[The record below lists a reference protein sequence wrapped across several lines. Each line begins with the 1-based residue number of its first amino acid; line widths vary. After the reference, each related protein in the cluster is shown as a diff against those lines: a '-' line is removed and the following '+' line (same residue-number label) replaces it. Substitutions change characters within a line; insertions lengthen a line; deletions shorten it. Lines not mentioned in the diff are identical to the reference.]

1 MFMRFFATALA
12 ALSVSGALAQS
23 PATRPLQIVVPFAP
37 GGFVDAVGRMLS
49 EGLSKSLGQPVVVIN
64 QPGANGTVAANNVSR
79 ASADGN
85 TVLLA
90 SVSILA
96 ISPHLYKTITY
107 DPLTDFEPIGQI
119 VTTSNTIVVNP
130 SSGIR
135 SMKDLVDRARA
146 RQNTVSYGSTG
157 AGSIQHLVGEMVQQ
171 QGNVQLLHVPYKGVA
186 PAVVDLLGGTLTF
199 MYADATSL
207 PMIRAGTLLALAA
220 SPQKIEEFPNLLPIS
235 QALAQAGVPNFVAP
249 GIWYGLLAP
258 KGTTPEI
265 VAKLNAALTETL
277 RRPDVRQKLIA
288 AGAIPTEGGTS
299 AAFASMIRAD
309 HDRYKTLIKA
319 FNITVQE

>member
-1 MFMRFFATALA
+1 MFMKFFATTLA
-12 ALSVSGALAQS
+12 ALLVSGALAQS

-49 EGLSKSLGQPVVVIN
+49 EGMAKSLGQTVVVVN
-64 QPGANGTVAANNVSR
+64 QPGANGTVAANSVSQ

-107 DPLTDFEPIGQI
+107 DPLKDFEPIGQI
-119 VTTSNTIVVNP
+119 VTTSNTIVVSP

-146 RQNTVSYGSTG
+146 RPNTVSYGSTG
-157 AGSIQHLVGEMVQQ
+157 AGSIQHLVSEMIQL

-235 QALAQAGVPNFVAP
+235 QALEQGGVPNFVAP

-258 KGTTPEI
+258 KGTKPEI

-277 RRPDVRQKLIA
+277 RRADVRQKLIA

-299 AAFASMIRAD
+299 SAFASVIRAD
-309 HDRYKTLIKA
+309 HDRYKNLIKV